1 MARRKSP
8 TLTDGELR
16 LMEVLWRRGP
26 SSVATVAADLPKLS
40 YSTVMTMLRIL
51 EDKGYL
57 RHTKEGRA
65 FVYHALVDQTEAG
78 RSAVRYILSRFF
90 GNSPELLLLNI
101 LKNEK
106 LESKELA
113 RLKSLIDASE

>member
-1 MARRKSP
+1 MARKKSP

-26 SSVATVAADLPKLS
+26 SSVATVAADLPKLA

-65 FVYHALVDQTEAG
+65 FVYHPLVDRTEAG
-78 RSAVRYILSRFF
+78 SSAVRYILSRFF
-90 GNSPELLLLNI
+90 RNSPELLLLNL

-106 LESKELA
+106 IEAKELS
-113 RLKSLIDASE
+113 RLKKLVAESE

>member
-1 MARRKSP
+1 MARTKSP

-26 SSVATVAADLPKLS
+26 SAVAAVAADLPKLS

-51 EDKGYL
+51 EEKGYV

-65 FVYHALVDQTEAG
+65 FVYHPLVDRNEAG
-78 RSAVRYILSRFF
+78 RSAVRYVLSRFF
-90 GNSPELLLLNI
+90 GNSPELLLLNV
-101 LKNEK
+101 LKNER
-106 LESKELA
+106 LEAKELA
-113 RLKSLIDASE
+113 RLKKLIADAK